1 MKILLAVD
9 SSESSEKAVE
19 AVANQSWPPG
29 SEVRI
34 ISVVDLSYFPIPEA
48 GDFDQWE
55 RGGRELMQ
63 TAVNQAVE
71 RIRTSQPNPP
81 QVSDLIVNG
90 HAKQEILDEAERW
103 GADLIVVGSHGYRG
117 LKRFVLGSVSQAVV
131 AHAHC
136 SVMVVR

>member
-9 SSESSEKAVE
+9 SSETSEKAVE
-19 AVANQSWPPG
+19 AVARQTWPEG

-34 ISVVDLSYFPIPEA
+34 ISVVDLSFFPIPET

-55 RGGRELMQ
+55 QGGRELMQ
-63 TAVNQAVE
+63 AAVNQAAE
-71 RIRTSQPNPP
+71 RIRASQPNPP
-81 QVSDLIVNG
+81 EISQLVING

-117 LKRFVLGSVSQAVV
+117 LKRFVLGSVSQAIVS
-131 AHAHC
+131 HAHC